1 MLRPACMIAPEKI
14 NRRPSLRKGSFGSKA
29 APWSRPGGL
38 GSPSIMKRITVAHAC
53 KPILNALV
61 AIILGTAI
69 CACPFLARSQSAPV
83 HYEEPAHLIGNIYAK
98 GAESGKV
105 LFKSERRA
113 TRTGDK
119 VRVTCDYSYPDGA
132 PAAHHQIIYE
142 SGRLSSFE
150 EQLLQTGEKGSAVIR
165 SDPRDPARERIFFEY
180 SAGLGSEAK
189 KSSASEVLEKDT
201 LVDDMIPAFITAHW
215 EALQKGEFAKFRY
228 IVLSR
233 KETVGFKLVKESETT
248 WKGTPVV
255 RIKMEPA
262 SFVIAQLVEPLYFIV
277 EKQGQ
282 HRILEYVGRT
292 TPLVKSGNKWKE
304 LDAVSIFEWNQNNT
318 LHPGER

>member
-1 MLRPACMIAPEKI
+1 M
-14 NRRPSLRKGSFGSKA
+14 
-29 APWSRPGGL
+29 
-38 GSPSIMKRITVAHAC
+38 
-53 KPILNALV
+53 
-61 AIILGTAI
+61 
-69 CACPFLARSQSAPV
+69 
-83 HYEEPAHLIGNIYAK
+83 
-98 GAESGKV
+98 

-165 SDPRDPARERIFFEY
+165 SDPRDPAKQCIFFEY